1 MSSNTAAQ
9 SKGTP
14 LWRIS
19 KKFNFA
25 AEKIIPD
32 SFVFCVILML
42 VVFVLSLVLC
52 GKGPLELLIAWW
64 DGLSSQ
70 FTLAF
75 QMGLMVIV
83 CATCAQS
90 PQVAKLLNKIA
101 GLVNSR
107 TAALIV
113 LMIFGYVTSMLNWA
127 FCTIVTPILAMHLA
141 KRIKGL
147 HFPMMVAG
155 GYSCMILGQCL
166 GPSATLYSNLATE
179 GSSYAAIVGQTMS
192 VADTCY
198 NPMNIILFTVLAIVF
213 ILLVL
218 FTQPG
223 EHELVE
229 LGNIATQADVEP
241 KSYRSTTKAE
251 TPAEKMNT
259 FKPIMWVVG
268 AFIFVYIIYSVATKG
283 LLGALNMNLVI
294 FLFVGIN
301 CFLFPEPHAWI
312 EAHSNSMHLAT
323 DVMLQFPFYGAIM
336 GMMYL
341 DGGLGSVLVNAIVS
355 IANAQTLPIF
365 SFLSACVTNLFIPS
379 QGGQFTVQGPLIVEA
394 AKAIPGANLVNCLN
408 AFVYGDECTNLLQ
421 PLYVIPA
428 LSVVGMKLKDVWGF
442 MAFICMFWGGH
453 HLPGSVLHPYVLV
466 LIPRPPSLRFQFC
479 TTFSVCANPSQAA
492 KGEWPQGPP
501 ALPHAFRKEA
511 NGHALP
517 SGPHRRKGSQ
527 SLALRE
533 IPVVPQTHK
542 SPRNACSGAPGSLSF
557 LLPFTV

>member
-1 MSSNTAAQ
+1 MSEKTKTASN
-9 SKGTP
+9 GTL

-25 AEKIIPD
+25 AEKVIPD

-42 VVFVLSLVLC
+42 VVFVLSLFI
-52 GKGPLELLIAWW
+52 GKGPLELLTAWW
-64 DGLSSQ
+64 NGLSSQ

-83 CATCAQS
+83 CATCARS
-90 PQVAKLLNKIA
+90 PQVAKLLSGIA
-101 GLVNSR
+101 KLVNSK

-113 LMIFGYVTSMLNWA
+113 LMLFGYVTSMLNWA

-179 GSSYAAIVGQTMS
+179 GSSYSQIVGETMS

-198 NPMNIILFTVLAIVF
+198 NPMNIILWVVLAVVF

-218 FTQPG
+218 FTRPG
-223 EHELVE
+223 ENELVE
-229 LGNIATQADVEP
+229 LGSIATEADVEP
-241 KSYRSTTKAE
+241 ASYKSTKKPENAAE
-251 TPAEKMNT
+251 HMNA
-259 FKPIMWVVG
+259 FKPFMWITG
-268 AFIFVYIIYSVATKG
+268 AFILIYIVYSVATKG

-294 FLFVGIN
+294 FMFVGIN
-301 CFLFPEPHAWI
+301 CFLFPEPHQWI
-312 EAHSNSMHLAT
+312 EAHKNSMHLAT

-341 DGGLGSVLVNAIVS
+341 DGGLGSVLINAMVS
-355 IANAQTLPIF
+355 VANAQTLPIF
-365 SFLSACVTNLFIPS
+365 SFLSACIVNLFIPS

-394 AKAIPGANLVNCLN
+394 AKQIEGANLVNCLN

-442 MAFICMFWGGH
+442 MAFICVFWVVITCAG
-453 HLPGSVLHPYVLV
+453 LY
-466 LIPRPPSLRFQFC
+466 LIPLF
-479 TTFSVCANPSQAA
+479 
-492 KGEWPQGPP
+492 
-501 ALPHAFRKEA
+501 
-511 NGHALP
+511 
-517 SGPHRRKGSQ
+517 
-527 SLALRE
+527 
-533 IPVVPQTHK
+533 I
-542 SPRNACSGAPGSLSF
+542 
-557 LLPFTV
+557 

>member
-1 MSSNTAAQ
+1 MSEKTKTA
-9 SKGTP
+9 SHGTF

-42 VVFVLSLVLC
+42 VVFVLSMFI
-52 GKGPLELLIAWW
+52 GKGPLELLNAWW
-64 DGLSSQ
+64 GGLSSQ

-83 CATCAQS
+83 CATCARS
-90 PQVAKLLNKIA
+90 PQVAKLLSGIA
-101 GLVNSR
+101 KLVNSK

-113 LMIFGYVTSMLNWA
+113 LMLFGYVTSMLNWA

-179 GSSYAAIVGQTMS
+179 GSSYAQIVGQTMS

-198 NPMNIILFTVLAIVF
+198 NPMNIILWVVLAVVF

-218 FTQPG
+218 FTRPG
-223 EHELVE
+223 ENELVE
-229 LGNIATQADVEP
+229 LGSIATEADVEP
-241 KSYRSTTKAE
+241 ESYKSTAKPANAAE
-251 TPAEKMNT
+251 HMNS
-259 FKPIMWVVG
+259 FKPFMWVTG
-268 AFIFVYIIYSVATKG
+268 AFIFVYIVYSVATKG

-294 FLFVGIN
+294 FMFVGIN
-301 CFLFPEPHAWI
+301 CFLFPEPHQWI
-312 EAHSNSMHLAT
+312 EAHKNSMHLAT

-336 GMMYL
+336 GMMYVEN
-341 DGGLGSVLVNAIVS
+341 GLGDVLINGMVSV
-355 IANAQTLPIF
+355 ANAQTLPVF
-365 SFLSACVTNLFIPS
+365 SFLSACIVNLFVPS
-379 QGGQFTVQGPLIVEA
+379 QGGQFTVQGPLIVAA
-394 AKAIPGANLVNCLN
+394 AKQIEGANLVNCLN

-442 MAFICMFWGGH
+442 MAFICVFWVVITCAGLYFIPMF
-453 HLPGSVLHPYVLV
+453 
-466 LIPRPPSLRFQFC
+466 I
-479 TTFSVCANPSQAA
+479 
-492 KGEWPQGPP
+492 
-501 ALPHAFRKEA
+501 
-511 NGHALP
+511 
-517 SGPHRRKGSQ
+517 
-527 SLALRE
+527 
-533 IPVVPQTHK
+533 
-542 SPRNACSGAPGSLSF
+542 
-557 LLPFTV
+557 

>member
-1 MSSNTAAQ
+1 MSSKSEVKSQ
-9 SKGTP
+9 GTL
-14 LWRIS
+14 LWRVS

-25 AEKIIPD
+25 AEKIIPE

-42 VVFVLSLVLC
+42 VVFVLSLFC
-52 GKGPLELLIAWW
+52 GKTPLELLIAWW

-83 CATCAQS
+83 CATCARS
-90 PQVAKLLNKIA
+90 PQVAKLLSALAKM
-101 GLVNSR
+101 VNSR
-107 TAALIV
+107 TAALVV
-113 LMIFGYVTSMLNWA
+113 LMLFGYVTSMLNWA

-179 GSSYAAIVGQTMS
+179 GSSYAQIVGQTMS

-198 NPMNIILFTVLAIVF
+198 NPMNIILFSILAVVF

-218 FTQPG
+218 FTRPG
-223 EHELVE
+223 PDELVE
-229 LGNIATQADVEP
+229 LGDIATEADVEP
-241 KSYRSTTKAE
+241 ASYKITEKPSTA
-251 TPAEKMNT
+251 AGHMNT
-259 FKPIMWVVG
+259 FMPFMWVTG
-268 AFIFVYIIYSVATKG
+268 AFIFIYIAYSVFTKG

-294 FLFVGIN
+294 FMFVGIN
-301 CFLFPEPHAWI
+301 CFLFPQPRQWI
-312 EAHSNSMHLAT
+312 EAHKNSMHLAT

-336 GMMYL
+336 GMMYVEN
-341 DGGLGSVLVNAIVS
+341 GLGAVLVNGMVS
-355 IANAQTLPIF
+355 IANAQTLPVF
-365 SFLSACVTNLFIPS
+365 SFLSACVVNLFVPS

-394 AKAIPGANLVNCLN
+394 ARQIDGANLVNCLN

-442 MAFICMFWGGH
+442 MAFICMFW
-453 HLPGSVLHPYVLV
+453 LV
-466 LIPRPPSLRFQFC
+466 IVCLGLYFIPMF
-479 TTFSVCANPSQAA
+479 V
-492 KGEWPQGPP
+492 
-501 ALPHAFRKEA
+501 
-511 NGHALP
+511 
-517 SGPHRRKGSQ
+517 
-527 SLALRE
+527 
-533 IPVVPQTHK
+533 
-542 SPRNACSGAPGSLSF
+542 
-557 LLPFTV
+557 

>member
-1 MSSNTAAQ
+1 MSSNATAR

-14 LWRIS
+14 LWRAS
-19 KKFNFA
+19 KKFSFA

-42 VVFVLSLVLC
+42 VVFVLSLC
-52 GKGPLELLIAWW
+52 IGKGPLELLTAWW

-83 CATCAQS
+83 TSTCARS
-90 PQVAKLLNKIA
+90 PQAARMLNKLAKL
-101 GLVNSR
+101 VNNR
-107 TAALIV
+107 TAALIL
-113 LMIFGYVTSMLNWA
+113 LMAFGYVTSMLNWA

-155 GYSCMILGQCL
+155 GYACMILGQCL

-179 GSSYAAIVGQTMS
+179 GSSYAQIVGKTMS
-192 VADTCY
+192 VAETCY
-198 NPMNIILFTVLAIVF
+198 NPMNIILWVVLAVVF

-223 EHELVE
+223 KDELVE
-229 LGNIATQADVEP
+229 LGDIATEADVVPESY
-241 KSYRSTTKAE
+241 KSTKKPENAAE
-251 TPAEKMNT
+251 HMNA
-259 FKPIMWVVG
+259 FKPFMWITG
-268 AFIFVYIIYSVATKG
+268 AFIFVYIVYSVATKG

-301 CFLFPEPHAWI
+301 CFLFPEPHQWI
-312 EAHSNSMHLAT
+312 EAHKNSMHLAT

-336 GMMYL
+336 GMMYI
-341 DGGLGSVLVNAIVS
+341 DGGLGSVLINAMISV
-355 IANAQTLPIF
+355 ANAQTMPIF
-365 SFLSACVTNLFIPS
+365 TFLSACVVNLFIPS

-394 AKAIPGANLVNCLN
+394 AKAIPGTNLVNCLN

-442 MAFICMFWGGH
+442 MAFICVFWVVIVCLGLYFIPMF
-453 HLPGSVLHPYVLV
+453 
-466 LIPRPPSLRFQFC
+466 I
-479 TTFSVCANPSQAA
+479 
-492 KGEWPQGPP
+492 
-501 ALPHAFRKEA
+501 
-511 NGHALP
+511 
-517 SGPHRRKGSQ
+517 
-527 SLALRE
+527 
-533 IPVVPQTHK
+533 
-542 SPRNACSGAPGSLSF
+542 
-557 LLPFTV
+557 

>member
-283 LLGALNMNLVI
+283 LLGALNMNLGI

-442 MAFICMFWGGH
+442 MAFICMFWVVITCLG
-453 HLPGSVLHPYVLV
+453 LYF
-466 LIPRPPSLRFQFC
+466 IPMF
-479 TTFSVCANPSQAA
+479 V
-492 KGEWPQGPP
+492 
-501 ALPHAFRKEA
+501 
-511 NGHALP
+511 
-517 SGPHRRKGSQ
+517 
-527 SLALRE
+527 
-533 IPVVPQTHK
+533 
-542 SPRNACSGAPGSLSF
+542 
-557 LLPFTV
+557 

>member
-155 GYSCMILGQCL
+155 GYS
-166 GPSATLYSNLATE
+166 
-179 GSSYAAIVGQTMS
+179 
-192 VADTCY
+192 
-198 NPMNIILFTVLAIVF
+198 
-213 ILLVL
+213 
-218 FTQPG
+218 
-223 EHELVE
+223 
-229 LGNIATQADVEP
+229 
-241 KSYRSTTKAE
+241 
-251 TPAEKMNT
+251 
-259 FKPIMWVVG
+259 
-268 AFIFVYIIYSVATKG
+268 
-283 LLGALNMNLVI
+283 
-294 FLFVGIN
+294 
-301 CFLFPEPHAWI
+301 
-312 EAHSNSMHLAT
+312 
-323 DVMLQFPFYGAIM
+323 
-336 GMMYL
+336 
-341 DGGLGSVLVNAIVS
+341 
-355 IANAQTLPIF
+355 
-365 SFLSACVTNLFIPS
+365 
-379 QGGQFTVQGPLIVEA
+379 
-394 AKAIPGANLVNCLN
+394 
-408 AFVYGDECTNLLQ
+408 
-421 PLYVIPA
+421 
-428 LSVVGMKLKDVWGF
+428 
-442 MAFICMFWGGH
+442 
-453 HLPGSVLHPYVLV
+453 
-466 LIPRPPSLRFQFC
+466 
-479 TTFSVCANPSQAA
+479 
-492 KGEWPQGPP
+492 
-501 ALPHAFRKEA
+501 
-511 NGHALP
+511 
-517 SGPHRRKGSQ
+517 
-527 SLALRE
+527 
-533 IPVVPQTHK
+533 
-542 SPRNACSGAPGSLSF
+542 
-557 LLPFTV
+557 

>member
-1 MSSNTAAQ
+1 MSEQTK

-32 SFVFCVILML
+32 SFVFCVILMI
-42 VVFVLSLVLC
+42 VVFVLSLFI
-52 GKGPLELLIAWW
+52 GKGPVELLTAWW
-64 DGLSSQ
+64 NGLSSQ

-83 CATCAQS
+83 CATCARS
-90 PQVAKLLNKIA
+90 PQVTKLLNGLAK
-101 GLVNSR
+101 LVNNR
-107 TAALIV
+107 TAALIL
-113 LMIFGYVTSMLNWA
+113 LMVFGYVTSMLNWA
-127 FCTIVTPILAMHLA
+127 FCTIVTPILAMQLA
-141 KRIKGL
+141 KRVKGL

-166 GPSATLYSNLATE
+166 GPSATLYSTLATE
-179 GSSYAAIVGQTMS
+179 GSSYAQIVGQTMS
-192 VADTCY
+192 VAETCY
-198 NPMNIILFTVLAIVF
+198 NPMNIILFTVLAVCFIV
-213 ILLVL
+213 LVL

-223 EHELVE
+223 KDELVE
-229 LGNIATQADVEP
+229 LGAIATQADVQP
-241 KSYRSTTKAE
+241 KDYQSTAKAA
-251 TPAEKMNT
+251 TPAEHMNT

-268 AFIFVYIIYSVATKG
+268 AFIFANIIYSVATKG

-301 CFLFPEPHAWI
+301 CFLFPEPHSWI
-312 EAHSNSMHLAT
+312 EAHTDSMHLAT

-341 DGGLGSVLVNAIVS
+341 DGGLGSVLINAMVS
-355 IANAQTLPIF
+355 VANAQTLPIF
-365 SFLSACVTNLFIPS
+365 SFLSACLVNLFIPS
-379 QGGQFTVQGPLIVEA
+379 QGGQFTVQGPLLVEA

-442 MAFICMFWGGH
+442 MAFICVFWIVITCAGLYFIPMF
-453 HLPGSVLHPYVLV
+453 L
-466 LIPRPPSLRFQFC
+466 
-479 TTFSVCANPSQAA
+479 
-492 KGEWPQGPP
+492 
-501 ALPHAFRKEA
+501 
-511 NGHALP
+511 
-517 SGPHRRKGSQ
+517 
-527 SLALRE
+527 
-533 IPVVPQTHK
+533 
-542 SPRNACSGAPGSLSF
+542 
-557 LLPFTV
+557 